1 MAHDDRE
8 LIPRS
13 DVRESSERGVYL
25 MIGAIAVVILAGA
38 YVAIGAPGLHT
49 QVASAPL
56 TTEQP
61 R

>member
-13 DVRESSERGVYL
+13 AIRDSSERGLYL
-25 MIGAIAVVILAGA
+25 VIGAIAVIVLAGL
-38 YVAIGAPGLHT
+38 YVAIGTPGLRT
-49 QVASAPL
+49 QIARAPVA
-56 TTEQP
+56 TEAG

>member
-13 DVRESSERGVYL
+13 AIRESSERGRYL
-25 MIGAIAVVILAGA
+25 VIGAIAAIALAGL
-38 YVAIGAPGLHT
+38 YVALGAPGLHT
-49 QVASAPL
+49 QIARAPVA
-56 TTEQP
+56 TEAG